1 MKKSLILILFTFI
14 CFITFTTNVFAASCW
29 RCYCKTL
36 TSATEYNVFQ
46 WSEAQP
52 DLPNRLC
59 LVGKKCEATSIN
71 ESTCNQYTQD
81 GELSHDKAL
90 KKIQDYENS
99 KANESDLKCWRC
111 YITKQSE
118 NENSYHV
125 SVNKPNLGNHYT
137 CIEEPG
143 VSLET
148 CENWEEQGVMN
159 RDEADDLE
167 DDYYHGS
174 GDAGSLPNVGF
185 GEEMSCS
192 ELLGP
197 SLTKLVSILLDA
209 FKIAAMIICTVQM
222 MMALIPPITN
232 KDSDALNKAIKK
244 CVTLAIIF
252 VCALLIDTFIVVIG
266 RLFGFD
272 LSCFR

>member
-14 CFITFTTNVFAASCW
+14 CFITFTSEVFADQCW
-29 RCYCKTL
+29 ECVHKKNGESGGIWY
-36 TSATEYNVFQ
+36 Y
-46 WSEAQP
+46 WSYENP
-52 DLPNRLC
+52 
-59 LVGKKCEATSIN
+59 SIN
-71 ESTCNQYTQD
+71 NSTLNCNSIVIDEKTCKEREGGGSGID
-81 GELSHDKAL
+81 GEYGK
-90 KKIQDYENS
+90 
-99 KANESDLKCWRC
+99 
-111 YITKQSE
+111 
-118 NENSYHV
+118 NEN
-125 SVNKPNLGNHYT
+125 
-137 CIEEPG
+137 
-143 VSLET
+143 
-148 CENWEEQGVMN
+148 
-159 RDEADDLE
+159 DDFK
-167 DDYYHGS
+167 DDYYKENELCYAIDITNKQTGVTKFRLFWGTSEDVVNYKRNNGLSLSSHS
-174 GDAGSLPNVGF
+174 VKQLTKDACKGEYTKRDLTEMEDDPRYNGEGTVDGSLPNAGF

-209 FKIAAMIICTVQM
+209 FKIAAMILCTVQM

-232 KDSDALNKAIKK
+232 KDSDALNKALKK